1 MQVMLKASYKR
12 QARYTGQAP
21 EMIGAECGEI
31 DDRLMMGELAS
42 AVQSVAFTRGDMHMA
57 GIINDAINRAMADGK
72 LALLPERW
80 AR

>member
-1 MQVMLKASYKR
+1 
-12 QARYTGQAP
+12 
-21 EMIGAECGEI
+21 MIGAEYGEI

-57 GIINDAINRAMADGK
+57 EIINDAINRAMADGK